1 MRLNAFVKKPQA
13 QNGARNLGKGGGL
26 FRERVELRV
35 QFVAQEKKVYPVSML
50 CRVMGVSRSG
60 FYDYEKRVAQ
70 DPDPDH
76 LDLVEMV
83 RKISDSSDHTYG
95 ARRMSRA
102 LKALG
107 YEVGRRR
114 VRTLMRVAGIWVRYR
129 KKYRVTTHSRHSH
142 PVFS

>member
-1 MRLNAFVKKPQA
+1 
-13 QNGARNLGKGGGL
+13 
-26 FRERVELRV
+26 
-35 QFVAQEKKVYPVSML
+35 ML

-129 KKYRVTTHSRHSH
+129 KKYRVTTHSRLSH